1 MFPFVQVPG
10 RASNRE
16 NNMPLTGHKIETTSD
31 NFGNLVRKNCLLV
44 DKTLM
49 IKEFLEGKD
58 VSLVIRPRRFGK
70 TINLSM
76 LQYFLSAEVA
86 GTQTAELFN
95 NLVIAKEEGGKFLQK
110 HQGQYPVIFITFKDS
125 KEPSF
130 DATINQL
137 RDLVQELYRE
147 HEKCLSS
154 VGLTASNK
162 ALFKKY
168 LDGTVND
175 EQLQKSLKFLSEFL
189 YKAYDKKVIILIDEY
204 DTPLTNA
211 YQNGSLEL
219 LSNFMRDMFSAALK
233 SNPFLE
239 KGLMTGILRVSK
251 SSMLSGLN
259 NLKVYTLLDKE
270 YCQYFGFTED
280 EIKELVHY
288 TKSDANLKEIRA
300 YYNGYNIGGTVIYN
314 PWSTMQFLDSKELM
328 PYWVLTS
335 NDGIL
340 RNIFLESN
348 DTLKTLLGDLMQ
360 GKSITGKID
369 INLRYEDLMTD
380 PDALWT
386 LLLFCGYLTVE
397 NKKQEYDRWVCQL
410 KIPNTEILAQYRRIF
425 SDWLEKKLGQTR
437 YTSLLS
443 SLLAGNVDGFTD
455 SLGDYLMESLSF
467 HDVKGKKPEKFYHG
481 FVAGLIASIRD
492 THWIDS
498 NKESGRGRYDLL
510 LIPKDVH
517 QSLGIIIEFKK
528 TDNVEAVNTMA
539 ETAMSQINTS
549 AYDTEL
555 KRYSHIH
562 RVLKIGLAFCDKA
575 VVSAYQTEELTTHK
589 NGALALSKIVNNVDI
604 TEW

>member
-1 MFPFVQVPG
+1 
-10 RASNRE
+10 
-16 NNMPLTGHKIETTSD
+16 MPLIGHKIETTSD
-31 NFGNLVRKNCLLV
+31 NFGNLIKKDCLLI

-49 IKEFLEGKD
+49 IKEFLDGKD

-86 GTQTAELFN
+86 GSSTAGLFD
-95 NLVIAKEEGGKFLQK
+95 NLVIAREEGGEFLKQ

-125 KEPSF
+125 KEPSL
-130 DATINQL
+130 DSTINQL
-137 RDLVQELYRE
+137 RNLVKELYRE
-147 HEKCLSS
+147 HKKLLSS
-154 VGLTASNK
+154 AEIDDVDK
-162 ALFKKY
+162 VMFQQY
-168 LDGTVND
+168 LDGTVDN
-175 EQLQKSLKFLSEFL
+175 ETLQASLKFLSEFL
-189 YKAYDKKVIILIDEY
+189 YKAHEKKAIILIDEY

-211 YQNGSLEL
+211 YQNGFLEP
-219 LSNFMRDMFSAALK
+219 LSNFMRDMFSSALK

-270 YCQYFGFTED
+270 YSQYFGFTED

-288 TKSDANLKEIRA
+288 TKNDANLKEIRA

-335 NDGIL
+335 NDGLL
-340 RNIFLESN
+340 RDIFLSSN
-348 DTLKTLLGDLMQ
+348 DSLKALLGDLIQ

-369 INLRYEDLMTD
+369 INLRYEDLMND

-397 NKKQEYDRWVCQL
+397 SKEQEYDRWVCQL

-425 SDWLEKKLGQTR
+425 SEWLEKKLGQTR

-443 SLLAGNVDGFTD
+443 SLLIGDVEGFTN

-492 THWIDS
+492 THWVDS

-510 LIPKDVH
+510 LIPKGVH

-528 TDNVEAVNTMA
+528 TNNVEAIKTMA
-539 ETAMSQINTS
+539 EAAMNQINTS

-589 NGALALSKIVNNVDI
+589 KSALMLSQIINPY
-604 TEW
+604 EEEMW